1 MGEKNKLKS
10 DRSKDN
16 DDSSHF
22 VSFDSIIPE
31 SSPLKKG
38 SDSDAGFYNDNFS
51 SKGVSKDFSSKR
63 VSNDNLDPDDLD
75 GLMKNMPNTYIPM
88 IHRRS
93 MI

>member
-1 MGEKNKLKS
+1 MTNRKNRFNLFKKDIFKSKLNKLGEKNKLKS

-22 VSFDSIIPE
+22 PSFDSIIPE

-51 SKGVSKDFSSKR
+51 PKEV
-63 VSNDNLDPDDLD
+63 
-75 GLMKNMPNTYIPM
+75 
-88 IHRRS
+88 
-93 MI
+93 